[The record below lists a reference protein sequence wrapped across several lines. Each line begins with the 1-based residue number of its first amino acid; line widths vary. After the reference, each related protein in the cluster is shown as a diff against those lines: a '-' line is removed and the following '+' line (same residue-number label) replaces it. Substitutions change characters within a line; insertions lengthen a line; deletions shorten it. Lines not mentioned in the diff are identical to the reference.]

1 MPYEIVRHERD
12 PKTNLAPESLKRVHA
27 LGKSPVIEDD
37 GQVIAES
44 GAIVD
49 YLARKDEERRFVV
62 EEGDEAFLD
71 WTFWMHY
78 AEGSLMPP
86 LVMRLVFEKIKTGP
100 MPFFARPVA
109 RGIADKTHK
118 MFLGPMIKSH
128 LEFVEDHLA
137 RYEWFAAGR
146 LTAADFQMSF
156 PLEAVVASG
165 MAGKRYPNIQR
176 YVEHY
181 QQRPAY
187 RRALEAGG
195 PYAYA

>member
-1 MPYEIVRHERD
+1 
-12 PKTNLAPESLKRVHA
+12 
-27 LGKSPVIEDD
+27 
-37 GQVIAES
+37 
-44 GAIVD
+44 
-49 YLARKDEERRFVV
+49 
-62 EEGDEAFLD
+62 
-71 WTFWMHY
+71 
-78 AEGSLMPP
+78 
-86 LVMRLVFEKIKTGP
+86 
-100 MPFFARPVA
+100 MPFFCPSCGQ
-109 RGIADKTHK
+109 GIADKTHK

-181 QQRPAY
+181 QQRP
-187 RRALEAGG
+187 RLPPRPRGGWSLRLRLKRHHQPPVFMALTM
-195 PYAYA
+195 

>member
-1 MPYEIVRHERD
+1 M
-12 PKTNLAPESLKRVHA
+12 
-27 LGKSPVIEDD
+27 
-37 GQVIAES
+37 
-44 GAIVD
+44 
-49 YLARKDEERRFVV
+49 V